1 MKNSMEIENGK
12 YKLNIEQRITR
23 VETIVDDIKTNHLV
37 HMEEKI
43 DKLTYLLV
51 ASLIGVVANLI
62 SNFIK

>member
-1 MKNSMEIENGK
+1 MEIENGK